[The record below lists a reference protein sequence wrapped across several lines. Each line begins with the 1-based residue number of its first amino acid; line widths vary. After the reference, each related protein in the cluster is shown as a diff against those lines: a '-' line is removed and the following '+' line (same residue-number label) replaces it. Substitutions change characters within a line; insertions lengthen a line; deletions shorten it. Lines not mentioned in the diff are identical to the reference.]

1 MNRLRHWLPALLW
14 ATIIFYFSAQ
24 ERAPQV
30 SKNEGTQLAIQK
42 IGHATEYA
50 ILAFLVH
57 RALRR
62 SHQFTPRNAAL
73 IAALIAGT
81 YGITDEFHQYFVPG
95 RYCMVSDMAIDAT
108 GGVLAMTALY
118 AYESR
123 RSKQTNR

>member
-24 ERAPQV
+24 EHAPQV
-30 SKNEGTQLAIQK
+30 SKEKGVQLAFQK

-62 SHQFTPRNAAL
+62 GHQFSPRNAAL
-73 IAALIAGT
+73 IAALIAAA
-81 YGITDEFHQYFVPG
+81 YGVTDEFHQSFVPG
-95 RYCMVSDMAIDAT
+95 RFCKLYDMAIDAT
-108 GGVLAMTALY
+108 GGVLAVTALY
-118 AYESR
+118 AYESH
-123 RSKQTNR
+123 RSQQTNR